1 MFYTKRARET
11 YQMQPCNFIDIGS
24 KKSVTNEMSIRL
36 YYRIYVNFL
45 KCNKGVM
52 IMSEISAKGLWG
64 EML

>member
-1 MFYTKRARET
+1 
-11 YQMQPCNFIDIGS
+11 MQPCNFIDIGS

-52 IMSEISAKGLWG
+52 IMSEISAEVLRG
-64 EML
+64 EVL